1 MTPELDEVG
10 SPTYLNDLDARSTED
25 LRAMR
30 RHCADLENSVSYVR
44 RLAQGRLDLISGAG
58 DSENIADLVAR
69 LPELLGERV
78 RGSGSGRLAEEME
91 IEPPMELVE
100 PLLERLDEAAG
111 PSLIS
116 DLAELNKKGRAKAK
130 TALKSVE
137 DELSA
142 ARQLLHGTIDR
153 INDELARRY
162 QSGESPGND
171 SRV

>member
-10 SPTYLNDLDARSTED
+10 APTYLAELERRTTDD

-30 RHCADLENSVSYVR
+30 RHCADLENSVSFVR

-58 DSENIADLVAR
+58 DSDNIADLVAR
-69 LPELLGERV
+69 LPQLLGEGV

-91 IEPPMELVE
+91 VEPPMELVE
-100 PLLERLDEAAG
+100 PLLDRLDEAAG

-116 DLAELNKKGRAKAK
+116 DLADLDAAGRAEAK
-130 TALKSVE
+130 TALKGVE
-137 DELSA
+137 DDLSK

-153 INDELARRY
+153 LNDELARRY
-162 QSGESPGND
+162 QSGESPSND